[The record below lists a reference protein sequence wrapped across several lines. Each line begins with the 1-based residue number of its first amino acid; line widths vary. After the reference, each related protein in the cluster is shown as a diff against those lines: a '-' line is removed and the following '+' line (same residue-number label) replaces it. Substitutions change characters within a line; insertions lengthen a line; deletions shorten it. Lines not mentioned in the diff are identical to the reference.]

1 MNKLKRVVAFLLTFI
16 MCLQV
21 MTFSAFATDNLEFN
35 ISGDDFR
42 NDMKIPAMV
51 TMKTS
56 DFKVVNSEDNVTS
69 YGVLNNGIVF
79 RYSVEND
86 TKNVS
91 SILVAATLS
100 NFKTETDA
108 SKFFAFVIT
117 ACKEVDNEL
126 DTDTFLNAL
135 ECNKVET
142 GSKSYS
148 HNNVQYQKIIDD
160 GVISFYITP
169 EASTIQ
175 NEKDN
180 NTNAEE
186 PKQQEQP
193 IQQQPQQPETQPTP
207 QPQNNTISV
216 VIDGQALV
224 TNVAPQSI
232 NGRTM
237 VPMRSIFE
245 ALGAT
250 VTWNADTKQ
259 AVATKGDKRVTLT
272 LNSDTAYINGEAK
285 TLEAPA
291 ISYNGSTLVPARF
304 VAEAFG
310 ANVTWD
316 NATKTVNIVSEVKP
330 VETTPAPAQPEEP
343 EPEPEQ
349 TTVSNQVVDEKPK
362 QTAPQGNTVYV
373 TKTGKKYHYNS
384 SCNGGTY
391 YASTLEQAKA
401 RGLTPCSKCVN

>member
-21 MTFSAFATDNLEFN
+21 MTFSVFADDTHLCFDISADYFNNYIKSANETTINIGDFEKTGEDEKLLSLYYVSNNKFSISYFINNESKTLSSITLSIINPTEKTQKELEDFTTLLLLLCSEIDKDLDTNKLTENIGEINSSIEEN
-35 ISGDDFR
+35 ISFSL
-42 NDMKIPAMV
+42 NNISYSKL
-51 TMKTS
+51 
-56 DFKVVNSEDNVTS
+56 NED
-69 YGVLNNGIVF
+69 GVLLISIRPNIKYYWFNKNNQQ
-79 RYSVEND
+79 
-86 TKNVS
+86 T
-91 SILVAATLS
+91 
-100 NFKTETDA
+100 A
-108 SKFFAFVIT
+108 SQVK
-117 ACKEVDNEL
+117 
-126 DTDTFLNAL
+126 
-135 ECNKVET
+135 
-142 GSKSYS
+142 
-148 HNNVQYQKIIDD
+148 
-160 GVISFYITP
+160 
-169 EASTIQ
+169 
-175 NEKDN
+175 
-180 NTNAEE
+180 
-186 PKQQEQP
+186 
-193 IQQQPQQPETQPTP
+193 
-207 QPQNNTISV
+207 TISV
-216 VIDGQALV
+216 VIDGQPLI

-349 TTVSNQVVDEKPK
+349 TTVSKQVVDEKPK

-384 SCNGGTY
+384 SCNGGKY

-401 RGLTPCSKCVN
+401 RGLTPCSKCVK